1 MRRAD
6 LLAAAALLFAV
17 VTGVSAWVDRPGT
30 VDVPPGRQDAGSYVV
45 RPLAQAEPIA
55 TAGGDTLLPVAQF
68 ETRGRVLNI
77 ERFKPYQSLAN
88 WIPGLRPSTHDIG
101 LGYGPMSDSANV
113 ERFRFAHEGT
123 THGLRALFPRPRG
136 PMSQAEWDAL
146 APHITN
152 VHVIPADAAVLA
164 QIRRI
169 RNGELVT
176 LRGQLVNVRDAQGRV
191 ATTST
196 TAGDRDC
203 EIVYVTAVEVDRL

>member
-1 MRRAD
+1 M
-6 LLAAAALLFAV
+6 
-17 VTGVSAWVDRPGT
+17 T
-30 VDVPPGRQDAGSYVV
+30 
-45 RPLAQAEPIA
+45 
-55 TAGGDTLLPVAQF
+55 
-68 ETRGRVLNI
+68 
-77 ERFKPYQSLAN
+77 
-88 WIPGLRPSTHDIG
+88 
-101 LGYGPMSDSANV
+101 
-113 ERFRFAHEGT
+113 
-123 THGLRALFPRPRG
+123 
-136 PMSQAEWDAL
+136 QAEWDGL

-203 EIVYVTAVEVDRL
+203 EILYVTAVEVGRL